1 MNRAIALT
9 LMLVWPAGIQAESW
23 VLDNE
28 SSHLNFVTVKAGDLA
43 EAHRFR
49 TLSGEVSVDGAAE
62 ISIDLASVDTLIPIR
77 DERMREHLFQTIRF
91 PKAIVS
97 LQFDPE
103 QITSIA
109 EGSSE
114 TLSLGGELTMMN
126 HRIPVRTDA
135 LVVRLTPTRLL
146 VVSRKPV
153 VVHAASLRL
162 VEGIEKLR
170 EIASLPSISKAV
182 TVNFALSF
190 VLR

>member
-28 SSHLNFVTVKAGDLA
+28 ASHLNFVTVKAGDLA

-91 PKAIVS
+91 PEAIVS
-97 LQFDPE
+97 LQFDSE
-103 QITSIA
+103 QVASIA
-109 EGSSE
+109 EGSGE
-114 TLSLGGELTMMN
+114 TVQLDGELSMMN
-126 HRIPVRTDA
+126 HRVAVSTDA
-135 LVVRLTPTRLL
+135 LVVRLTATRVL
-146 VVSRKPV
+146 VVSRTPV

-162 VEGIEKLR
+162 VDGIEKLR
-170 EIASLPSISKAV
+170 ELASLPSISKAV
-182 TVNFALSF
+182 TVNFALTF
-190 VLR
+190 VKQ

>member
-1 MNRAIALT
+1 MSRAIAMT
-9 LMLVWPAGIQAESW
+9 LMLAWPAGLQAESW

-43 EAHRFR
+43 EVHRFR
-49 TLSGEVSVDGAAE
+49 TLSGEVSVDGTAE

-77 DERMREHLFQTIRF
+77 DERMREHLFQTIQF

-114 TLSLGGELTMMN
+114 TLSLDGELTMMN

-135 LVVRLTPTRLL
+135 LVVRLTPTRVL

-153 VVHAASLRL
+153 VVNAASLRL

-190 VLR
+190 VML